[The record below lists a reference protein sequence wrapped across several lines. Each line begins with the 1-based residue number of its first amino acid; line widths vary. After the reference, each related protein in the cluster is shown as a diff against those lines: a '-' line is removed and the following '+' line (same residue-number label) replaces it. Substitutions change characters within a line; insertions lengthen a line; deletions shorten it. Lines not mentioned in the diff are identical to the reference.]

1 LFLLIGGILIALVA
15 LIAAAATRQAIV
27 AVIGVIVG
35 IVMIVFS
42 TFYTQEV
49 GEAMVIKNAD
59 GTIATTDIDAGLGT
73 KAPWQDTISFDI
85 KGQQALFKADGKS
98 TQQGEEVD
106 GPEITVAGTDKVPVN
121 VDIAIRYSL
130 GADKVDDIY
139 TEYKTEDVLKQR
151 LIIQDIK
158 SIVKD
163 SASAMNVDSL
173 IADRAGFSKKID
185 ENLKARWAGKG
196 VIVDSVALQTV
207 RPPQSILDRIN
218 ASQVAQQ
225 QLVQAQADTKVKEE
239 QARQLSI
246 EAKGVA
252 DANRIKNESLTDKI
266 LQDKYI
272 DALANSKSLVVVPNG
287 STPMVQVPQDAGK

>member
-1 LFLLIGGILIALVA
+1 LFLLIGGIVLGVIGLIF
-15 LIAAAATRQAIV
+15 AAAIKNVLPAILGV
-27 AVIGVIVG
+27 LIGV
-35 IVMIVFS
+35 VMIVFS

-59 GTIATTDIDAGLGT
+59 GTIASTDIDAGLGT

-85 KGQQALFKADGKS
+85 KGKQALFKGDGKS
-98 TQQGEEVD
+98 TQSGEEVD

-130 GADKVDDIY
+130 ENDKVDDIY
-139 TEYKTEDVLKQR
+139 TEYKTEEVLKSR

-163 SASAMNVDSL
+163 SASGMNVDTL
-173 IADRAGFSKKID
+173 IADRATFSKKID

-196 VIVDSVALQTV
+196 VVVDSVALQTV

-246 EAKGVA
+246 EAKGIA

-272 DALANSKSLVVVPNG
+272 DALANSTSLVVVPNG
-287 STPMVQVPQDAGK
+287 STPMVQVPQDAK